1 MASVVINAIAPNI
14 DAQIIHENEEPAD
27 FWTALNGKGEYD
39 TELDPPGA
47 PFLEPRLFHCK
58 LLSNGKLRV
67 EGVDDYDQE
76 DLDEDDVMILDGGDE
91 VYVWE
96 GKDSS
101 HEERRKSIEVA
112 NVRKQNELISIIK
125 TSTINHQSSSLS
137 LPSNLINSFVMSLHN
152 AIEIP
157 SFCHLSITPSY

>member
-14 DAQIIHENEEPAD
+14 DAQIINENAEPDD
-27 FWTALNGKGEYD
+27 FWNALNGKGDYD

-67 EGVDDYDQE
+67 EEVDDFLQD

-91 VYVWE
+91 VYLWE
-96 GKDSS
+96 GNDSEQ
-101 HEERRKSIEVA
+101 EERRKSLEVA
-112 NVRKQNELISIIK
+112 HVRNI
-125 TSTINHQSSSLS
+125 
-137 LPSNLINSFVMSLHN
+137 
-152 AIEIP
+152 
-157 SFCHLSITPSY
+157 